1 MGSRSLPQSTAEPLQ
16 CAAMSKPPSS
26 QTGNPQPSISQ
37 PGIPQSGIS
46 QPGKA
51 APGSVLTVSQLNRL
65 ARQLLEDCFPMIW
78 VEGEISNLSRPGS
91 GHWYFTLKD
100 AHAQVRCAM
109 FRNRN
114 SRLRFQP
121 KDGDKILVK
130 GAISLY
136 EARGDYQMIAEDMQP
151 AGQGLLAARFDMLKQ
166 KLQLEGLF
174 DPARKKPLP
183 LPIRHLAVI
192 TSPTGAAIRDILTV
206 LQRRDPGMRVT
217 VVPVPVQGDQA
228 PPAIIRALALCNKL
242 ARESARE
249 TAGEPFGAILLGR
262 GGGSLEDL
270 WAFNDEG
277 VARAIAAS
285 DLPVVSAVGHEIDFS
300 IADFVADVRAPTPSA
315 AAELLSHDWR
325 LQLQQILGWQR
336 RLVDAWQRLLRHKR
350 QQLDWQ
356 QRRLQHPG
364 QRVQQWSLRLDEL
377 DMRLRNAVQRQRRD
391 REQHLRILQARL
403 QRHQPSLRVQQLR
416 TRLEFS
422 QRQLPL
428 LMQGMLQRHRRQ
440 WSALAQLLNSVSPL
454 ATLQR
459 GYAIV
464 HDEHGAVIRDAR
476 AAPIG
481 STVRARLAV
490 GELTCTVQAATAPE
504 SE

>member
-1 MGSRSLPQSTAEPLQ
+1 M
-16 CAAMSKPPSS
+16 
-26 QTGNPQPSISQ
+26 
-37 PGIPQSGIS
+37 
-46 QPGKA
+46 
-51 APGSVLTVSQLNRL
+51 LTVSQLNRL

-78 VEGEISNLSRPGS
+78 VEGEISNLSRPSS

-100 AHAQVRCAM
+100 ANAQVRCAM

-114 SRLRFQP
+114 TRLRFQP
-121 KDGDKILVK
+121 KDGDKILLK
-130 GAISLY
+130 GSISLY

-183 LPIRHLAVI
+183 DSIRHLAVI

-206 LQRRDPGMRVT
+206 LHRRDPAIRVT

-228 PPAIIRALALCNKL
+228 PAAIVRALATCNRL
-242 ARESARE
+242 ARGADDEAR
-249 TAGEPFGAILLGR
+249 FDAILLGR

-270 WAFNDEG
+270 WAFNDEN

-285 DLPVVSAVGHEIDFS
+285 ELPVISAVGHEVDFS

-315 AAELLSHDWR
+315 AAELVSRDWR
-325 LQLQQILGWQR
+325 LQLQQLLGWR
-336 RLVDAWQRLLRHKR
+336 QRLLEATQRHLRQKR
-350 QQLDWQ
+350 QQFAWQ

-364 QRVQQWSLRLDEL
+364 QRVRQWSLRLDEL
-377 DMRLRNAVQRQRRD
+377 EIRLRNAQQRRANDRRQRV
-391 REQHLRILQARL
+391 QLLQARL
-403 QRHQPSLRVQQLR
+403 QRHQPGQRIQQLR
-416 TRLEFS
+416 TRLEFCR
-422 QRQLPL
+422 RQLPL
-428 LMQGMLQRHRRQ
+428 LMQRKLQLRQ
-440 WSALAQLLNSVSPL
+440 QHFAATAQLLNSVSPL

-464 HDEHGAVIRDAR
+464 NSGQGDVIRDAR
-476 AAPIG
+476 TVPLG
-481 STVRARLAV
+481 SSVTARLAH
-490 GELTCTVQAATAPE
+490 GELHCTVQSIRLPQTDVPLAP

>member
-1 MGSRSLPQSTAEPLQ
+1 
-16 CAAMSKPPSS
+16 MSNPPTSHPVKS
-26 QTGNPQPSISQ
+26 ATPD
-37 PGIPQSGIS
+37 
-46 QPGKA
+46 A
-51 APGSVLTVSQLNRL
+51 VLTVSQLNRL

-78 VEGEISNLSRPGS
+78 VEGEISNLSRPSS

-100 AHAQVRCAM
+100 ASAQVRCAM

-114 SRLRFQP
+114 VRLRFQP

-166 KLQLEGLF
+166 KLQMEGLF

-183 LPIRHLAVI
+183 DSIRHLAVI

-206 LQRRDPGMRVT
+206 LQRRDPAILVT
-217 VVPVPVQGDQA
+217 VLPVPVQGDQA
-228 PPAIIRALALCNKL
+228 PAAIVRALATANRL
-242 ARESARE
+242 ALTTDEQ
-249 TAGEPFGAILLGR
+249 PFDAILLGR

-270 WAFNDEG
+270 WAFNDEN

-285 DLPVVSAVGHEIDFS
+285 SLPVISAVGHEVDFS
-300 IADFVADVRAPTPSA
+300 IADFVADARAPTPSA
-315 AAELLSHDWR
+315 AAELLSRDWR
-325 LQLQQILGWQR
+325 LQLRQVQGWQQRLADAWR
-336 RLVDAWQRLLRHKR
+336 RLLQQKR
-350 QQLDWQ
+350 QQLAWQ

-377 DMRLRNAVQRQRRD
+377 EMRLLNAVRRQARD
-391 REQHLRILQARL
+391 RQQQLRVLHARL
-403 QRHQPSLRVQQLR
+403 QRHQPGQQVRQLR
-416 TRLEFS
+416 TRLEFC

-428 LMQGMLQRHRRQ
+428 LVQRNLRQHRQ
-440 WSALAQLLNSVSPL
+440 HLAAAAQLLHSVSPL

-464 HDEHGAVIRDAR
+464 GNERGELLRDAR
-476 AAPIG
+476 NAPPG
-481 STVRARLAV
+481 SNITARLAH
-490 GELTCTVQAATAPE
+490 GQLHCTVLSIETDSIQASSIQIQE
-504 SE
+504 NE

>member
-1 MGSRSLPQSTAEPLQ
+1 
-16 CAAMSKPPSS
+16 
-26 QTGNPQPSISQ
+26 
-37 PGIPQSGIS
+37 
-46 QPGKA
+46 
-51 APGSVLTVSQLNRL
+51 VLTVSQLNRL

-78 VEGEISNLSRPGS
+78 VEGEISNLSRPSS

-100 AHAQVRCAM
+100 ANAQVRCAM

-114 SRLRFQP
+114 VRLRFQP

-183 LPIRHLAVI
+183 DSIRHLAVI

-206 LQRRDPGMRVT
+206 LQRRDPGIRVT
-217 VVPVPVQGDQA
+217 VLPVPVQGDQA
-228 PPAIIRALALCNKL
+228 PAAIVRALATANRL
-242 ARESARE
+242 ALLADD
-249 TAGEPFGAILLGR
+249 EPFDAILLGR

-270 WAFNDEG
+270 WAFNDEN

-285 DLPVVSAVGHEIDFS
+285 VLPVISAVGHEVDFS

-315 AAELLSHDWR
+315 AAELLSRDWR
-325 LQLQQILGWQR
+325 LQLRQVQGWQQ
-336 RLVDAWQRLLRHKR
+336 RLVDAWRRLLLHKR
-350 QQLDWQ
+350 QQFAWQ

-377 DMRLRNAVQRQRRD
+377 EIRLLNATRRRQHDRR
-391 REQHLRILQARL
+391 QQLRVLHARL
-403 QRHQPSLRVQQLR
+403 QRHQPGQLARQLR
-416 TRLEFS
+416 TRLEFC

-428 LMQGMLQRHRRQ
+428 LIQRNLRQHRQ
-440 WSALAQLLNSVSPL
+440 HLAAAAQLLHSVSPL

-464 HDEHGAVIRDAR
+464 GNERGELLRDASH
-476 AAPIG
+476 APPG
-481 STVRARLAV
+481 SIITARLAR
-490 GELTCTVQAATAPE
+490 GQLNCTVLSAQTDPLPTDPLQTTQPQE
-504 SE
+504 ND

>member
-1 MGSRSLPQSTAEPLQ
+1 
-16 CAAMSKPPSS
+16 
-26 QTGNPQPSISQ
+26 
-37 PGIPQSGIS
+37 
-46 QPGKA
+46 
-51 APGSVLTVSQLNRL
+51 VLTVGQLNRL

-78 VEGEISNLSRPGS
+78 VEGEISNLSRPSS

-100 AHAQVRCAM
+100 ANAQVRCAM

-114 SRLRFQP
+114 IRLKFQP

-183 LPIRHLAVI
+183 ESVRHLAVI

-206 LQRRDPGMRVT
+206 LQRRDPRILVT
-217 VVPVPVQGDQA
+217 VLPVPVQGDQA
-228 PPAIIRALALCNKL
+228 PAAIVRALGVANRLVWQ
-242 ARESARE
+242 ADEQP
-249 TAGEPFGAILLGR
+249 PFNAILVGR

-270 WAFNDEG
+270 WAFNDEN

-285 DLPVVSAVGHEIDFS
+285 ALPVVSAVGHEVDFS

-315 AAELLSHDWR
+315 AAELLSRDWR
-325 LQLQQILGWQR
+325 LQLRQVQGWQQRLTDAWR
-336 RLVDAWQRLLRHKR
+336 RLLQQKR
-350 QQLDWQ
+350 QQFAWQ

-377 DMRLRNAVQRQRRD
+377 EMRLLNAARNQQRD
-391 REQHLRILQARL
+391 RQQQLRLLHARL
-403 QRHQPSLRVQQLR
+403 QRHQPGLQVRQLR
-416 TRLEFS
+416 TRLDFCR
-422 QRQLPL
+422 RQLPL
-428 LMQGMLQRHRRQ
+428 LIQLNLRQHRQGLAAAAQMLQG
-440 WSALAQLLNSVSPL
+440 VSPL

-464 HDEHGAVIRDAR
+464 GNERGELLRDAR
-476 AAPIG
+476 NVPPGTKI
-481 STVRARLAV
+481 TARLAH
-490 GELTCTVQAATAPE
+490 GELQCTVNSVQIP
-504 SE
+504 SPDPSL

>member
-1 MGSRSLPQSTAEPLQ
+1 MQRTPTFPPGTAG
-16 CAAMSKPPSS
+16 PP
-26 QTGNPQPSISQ
+26 GN
-37 PGIPQSGIS
+37 
-46 QPGKA
+46 A
-51 APGSVLTVSQLNRL
+51 VLTVGQLNRL
-65 ARQLLEDCFPMIW
+65 ARQVLEDCFPMIW
-78 VEGEISNLSRPGS
+78 VEGEISNLSRPSS

-100 AHAQVRCAM
+100 AQAQVRCAM

-114 SRLRFQP
+114 GRLRFQP

-136 EARGDYQMIAEDMQP
+136 EARGDYQLIAEDMQP

-174 DPARKKPLP
+174 DAERKQPLP
-183 LPIRHLAVI
+183 ASIRHLAVI

-206 LQRRDPGMRVT
+206 LQRRDPGIRVT

-228 PPAIIRALALCNKL
+228 PPAIVRALALCNKL
-242 ARESARE
+242 AREATE
-249 TAGEPFGAILLGR
+249 APFDAILLGR

-285 DLPVVSAVGHEIDFS
+285 DLPVVSAVGHEVDFS

-315 AAELLSHDWR
+315 AAELLSRDWR
-325 LQLQQILGWQR
+325 LSLQQVLGWRQ
-336 RLVDAWQRLLRHKR
+336 RLVDAWRRLLQQKR
-350 QQLDWQ
+350 QQFEWR

-364 QRVQQWSLRLDEL
+364 QRVRQWSLRLDEL
-377 DMRLRNAVQRQRRD
+377 EMRLRNAVQRRAHDRRQRV
-391 REQHLRILQARL
+391 QLLHARL
-403 QRHQPSLRVQQLR
+403 QRHQPGLRIQQLR
-416 TRLEFS
+416 TRLEYCR
-422 QRQLPL
+422 RQLPL
-428 LMQGMLQRHRRQ
+428 QMQRQLQAHAQ
-440 WSALAQLLNSVSPL
+440 QLAATAQLLNSVSPL

-464 HDEHGAVIRDAR
+464 GNERGDVIRDAR
-476 AAPIG
+476 DAPVG
-481 STVRARLAV
+481 SRITARLAH
-490 GELTCTVQAATAPE
+490 GELHCTVQSIDLPHPQPPIE
-504 SE
+504 